1 MNAECEKLC
10 RKLLPGSYVDQGQDS
25 KKNREKKVRLLLE
38 KKKLPEEGW
47 DEADIEML
55 LSELSRMD
63 SNNFHG
69 NCGAG
74 EREGRV
80 LSGIVARRHFRLA
93 HGIGRSGDIT
103 AIQPK
108 AAGSSILSVMTN
120 AMALDAIRFA
130 GIKSTKACFVVPM
143 ATGMSLVLCFLTL
156 RELRPGGKYIIWSRI
171 DQKSCFKAILT
182 AGFQPIV
189 IENRLEGDE
198 LRTDIEAIKTKVAE
212 FGAENILCIYTTTS
226 CFAPR
231 TPDRLEEVAKICQTN
246 DIPHIVNNAYGL
258 QMSKCCHL
266 IQEAARTGRVDAF
279 VQSTDKN
286 FMVPVGG
293 SIIAGFDEKLIEKI
307 SQTYPGRASAS
318 PSIDLFITFLSLGS
332 KGYRSL
338 LQTRKEVFKY
348 LSEKLSN
355 LAIKYGE
362 RLLETPHNPI
372 SMVMSLEKFDSE
384 EDRKLVTELGSM
396 LFTRC
401 VSGARV
407 VPRGTIKEIGGHV
420 FEGFQSHTNSYPC
433 AYLTAAAA
441 VGMSK
446 DDVDLFIKR
455 LDKVLAKVQR
465 KINQKAANQKEVK
478 EHGHTDRGI
487 DAGNS
492 QNELIKVESDSDD
505 E

>member
-1 MNAECEKLC
+1 MYRLVDYCYNILIT
-10 RKLLPGSYVDQGQDS
+10 LSYFVDHFLFFS
-25 KKNREKKVRLLLE
+25 LENKVNKSAYSFLF
-38 KKKLPEEGW
+38 
-47 DEADIEML
+47 D
-55 LSELSRMD
+55 
-63 SNNFHG
+63 
-69 NCGAG
+69 
-74 EREGRV
+74 
-80 LSGIVARRHFRLA
+80 
-93 HGIGRSGDIT
+93 
-103 AIQPK
+103 
-108 AAGSSILSVMTN
+108 
-120 AMALDAIRFA
+120 A

-401 VSGARV
+401 VSGAR
-407 VPRGTIKEIGGHV
+407 
-420 FEGFQSHTNSYPC
+420 
-433 AYLTAAAA
+433 
-441 VGMSK
+441 
-446 DDVDLFIKR
+446 
-455 LDKVLAKVQR
+455 
-465 KINQKAANQKEVK
+465 
-478 EHGHTDRGI
+478 
-487 DAGNS
+487 
-492 QNELIKVESDSDD
+492 
-505 E
+505 

>member
-1 MNAECEKLC
+1 MNPECESLC
-10 RKLLPGSYVDQGQDS
+10 RKLIPASYVDQGRDS
-25 KKNREKKVRLLLE
+25 RRSRENKIRLLLE
-38 KKKLPEEGW
+38 KRKLPEDGW
-47 DEADIEML
+47 DDADIEML
-55 LSELSRMD
+55 LSELSVMD
-63 SNNFHG
+63 SNNFPG

-80 LSGIVARRHFRLA
+80 VSGIVARRHFRLA

-120 AMALDAIRFA
+120 AMALDIIRLA
-130 GIKSTKACFVVPM
+130 GIKSTKSCFVVPM

-156 RELRPGGKYIIWSRI
+156 RQLRPDGKYIIWSRI

-182 AGFQPIV
+182 AGFKPIV
-189 IENRLEGDE
+189 IENKLEGDE
-198 LRTDIEAIKTKVAE
+198 LRTDVEAIKEKIAE
-212 FGAENILCIYTTTS
+212 LGAGNILCLYTTTS

-231 TPDRLEEVAKICQTN
+231 TPDRLDEVAKICKTE
-246 DIPHIVNNAYGL
+246 DIPHVVNNAYGL

-266 IQEAARTGRVDAF
+266 VQEAARVGRVDVF

-318 PSIDLFITFLSLGS
+318 PSIDLFVTFLTLGA
-332 KGYRSL
+332 KGYKSL
-338 LQTRKEVFKY
+338 LQKRKDVFKH
-348 LSEKLSN
+348 LKEKLSA
-355 LAIKYGE
+355 LAEKYDE

-384 EDRKLVTELGSM
+384 ADSKLVTELGSM

-407 VPRGTIKEIGGHV
+407 VPRGVTKEIGGHV
-420 FEGFQSHTNSYPC
+420 FQGFQSHTNSYPC

-441 VGMSK
+441 IGMTK

-455 LDKVLAKVQR
+455 LDKVLAKVQKSKDGNGGNTQTVETSTPASR
-465 KINQKAANQKEVK
+465 ETPVK
-478 EHGHTDRGI
+478 
-487 DAGNS
+487 
-492 QNELIKVESDSDD
+492 LESDS
-505 E
+505 ENE